1 MKKLGRLAKKLKTK
15 RPDLVRAYLGRYP
28 FLLIKSGQLGK
39 YYQTLTDLNFLMA
52 KIQHPEFGVQ
62 AVIDDFDL
70 INDSEVLSH
79 PEYNPEKVKKAL
91 NLIQN
96 VFAGDESRP

>member
-1 MKKLGRLAKKLKTK
+1 MNHE
-15 RPDLVRAYLGRYP
+15 
-28 FLLIKSGQLGK
+28 ISKSGKLGK
-39 YYQTLTDLNFLMA
+39 YYQTLTDFNFLRA

-79 PEYNPEKVKKAL
+79 PDYNPEKVKKAL

-96 VFAGDESRP
+96 GFAGDESRLENLEDRDRESTLIYVKA

>member
-1 MKKLGRLAKKLKTK
+1 
-15 RPDLVRAYLGRYP
+15 
-28 FLLIKSGQLGK
+28 
-39 YYQTLTDLNFLMA
+39 MA

-96 VFAGDESRP
+96 VFAGDESRPENLEDRDRESTLIYVKA